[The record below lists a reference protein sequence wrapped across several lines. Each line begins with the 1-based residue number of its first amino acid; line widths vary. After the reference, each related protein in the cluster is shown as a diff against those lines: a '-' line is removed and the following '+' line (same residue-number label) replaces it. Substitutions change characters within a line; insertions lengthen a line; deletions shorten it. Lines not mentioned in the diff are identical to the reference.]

1 MESQTV
7 SGNVTTGQ
15 PTLIGVMVM
24 AYGGP
29 NNLEEVGPYLDD
41 IRGGRPT
48 SAELLEEITDRYRQ
62 IGGRSPIVELTN
74 AQAAGIEVALNDDAA
89 SHAGVRYKVYVGMRH
104 WHPYIEDVV
113 PQMIEDGVERI
124 VAIVMAPHY
133 SAMSVGK
140 YMEKLDKGLAQV
152 GADLPVAR
160 VESWKDEPA
169 FISAFA
175 SRVREGLEQFPI
187 EIRDDVPV
195 LFTAHS
201 LPSRI
206 LDAGDPYPDE
216 LRTSV
221 SLVVEELQPKH
232 WRWAFQSQGASAEPW
247 LGPTVEDT
255 LDQLK
260 AEGFENVLL
269 APIGFVCDHVE
280 VLFDVDIEHKH
291 QAAELGIRLER
302 PRMLNDDPG
311 LVAAAASAVRKVA
324 LQPASA
330 A

>member
-1 MESQTV
+1 
-7 SGNVTTGQ
+7 
-15 PTLIGVMVM
+15 
-24 AYGGP
+24 
-29 NNLEEVGPYLDD
+29 
-41 IRGGRPT
+41 
-48 SAELLEEITDRYRQ
+48 
-62 IGGRSPIVELTN
+62 
-74 AQAAGIEVALNDDAA
+74 
-89 SHAGVRYKVYVGMRH
+89 
-104 WHPYIEDVV
+104 
-113 PQMIEDGVERI
+113 MIEDGVEWI